1 MKAERRSSV
10 TVESLNA
17 KGGGRLPGLLGVE
30 VIELSDAGIK
40 GHMVV
45 RAELLAPNGYLH
57 AASVIALAD
66 TMAGYG
72 ASAFLPSD
80 ARLFTTIELKANF
93 LGTACEGVIECTA
106 TPLHLGRATQVWDA
120 VVTAADARTIAAF
133 RCTQMIL
140 YGGS

>member
-1 MKAERRSSV
+1 MKTKRRAEV

-17 KGGGRLPGLLGVE
+17 KGGGRLPGMLGVE
-30 VIELSDAGIK
+30 VTELSDAGIT
-40 GHMVV
+40 GRMQV
-45 RAELLAPNGYLH
+45 RPELLAPNGYLH

-66 TMAGYG
+66 TMCGYG
-72 ASAFLPSD
+72 ASAFLPAD

-93 LGTACEGVIECTA
+93 LGTAREGIVECTA

-120 VVTAADARTIAAF
+120 VVTADARTIAAF

-140 YGGS
+140 